1 MFCFVNAVAG
11 SVDLAGSCAGARGH
25 IGARI
30 EQRSFKK

>member
-11 SVDLAGSCAGARGH
+11 SVDLASSCAGARGH

-30 EQRSFKK
+30 D